1 MPQTIDQAG
10 LADKLG
16 DGTIDIKTA
25 TEDDDDRPLAHA
37 SRAQSSKDNGMNG
50 CLAKQM
56 KLIMDHL
63 FAEAS
68 DIGECDPYVK
78 ITLKPLNVA
87 RQTEPIYGGG
97 RNVEFTKDDGNI
109 LEFDLGTTPVQ
120 DCIIKLSVYDED
132 LGKDDKIGGASIH
145 MKDVLEDGEYTRHV
159 KIIQRKMFA
168 GNVHLHIEH
177 QADKGKLV
185 ITLIGC
191 RGLKTSR
198 VGEDKDGD
206 PVAMLKHMSIF
217 GFYVLIVGALF
228 YGIESGGDN
237 LIQTYW
243 DGCWFVVV
251 TTTTVGYGDYYP
263 ETATGRYINCFFL
276 VFGTY
281 VLGASLSRIFTFI
294 VAVREKKRRA
304 KGHAQ
309 QKNIRDMWAMGLGF
323 LIIMFAGAIFFRQYE
338 SLENEAF
345 EDWDVAIQFLF
356 VTVTTVGYGDIGPAT
371 QLGRVF
377 GAFFIILG
385 MGLLTQIVSFY
396 VEYREIRRSNKL
408 RAVVMAQSLTSM
420 DEFEYFDHDGA
431 SDGEISAFE
440 FLAKMLV
447 YIDACDQKLLDTIME
462 RFKELDIDNSGFL
475 TKEDF
480 ISRGV

>member
-1 MPQTIDQAG
+1 M
-10 LADKLG
+10 
-16 DGTIDIKTA
+16 
-25 TEDDDDRPLAHA
+25 
-37 SRAQSSKDNGMNG
+37 
-50 CLAKQM
+50 
-56 KLIMDHL
+56 
-63 FAEAS
+63 
-68 DIGECDPYVK
+68 
-78 ITLKPLNVA
+78 
-87 RQTEPIYGGG
+87 
-97 RNVEFTKDDGNI
+97 EFTKDDGNI
-109 LEFDLGTTPVQ
+109 LEFDLGSTSLE
-120 DCIIKLSVYDED
+120 DCVLKISVYDED

-145 MKDVLEDGEYTRHV
+145 MKDVLEDKEWTRHI

-177 QADKGKLV
+177 KEDEKKLIV
-185 ITLIGC
+185 TLIGC

-206 PVAMLKHMSIF
+206 PVAMAKHLSIF
-217 GFYVLIVGALF
+217 GIYVLVVAAIFLWIEKGAENA
-228 YGIESGGDN
+228 IED
-237 LIQTYW
+237 YA
-243 DGCWFVVV
+243 DACWFVVV
-251 TTTTVGYGDYYP
+251 TTTTVGYGDYSP
-263 ETATGRYINCFFL
+263 KTRLGRYLNIVFL
-276 VFGTY
+276 LFGTY

-309 QKNIRDMWAMGLGF
+309 QKNIRDMWAMGLAF
-323 LIIMFAGAIFFRQYE
+323 LVIMLFGGVFFKLYE
-338 SLENEAF
+338 GRTP
-345 EDWDVAIQFLF
+345 EDEECVDFCQWDQSIQFLF
-356 VTVTTVGYGDIGPAT
+356 VTVTTVGYGDISPGTA
-371 QLGRVF
+371 LGRIF
-377 GAFFIILG
+377 GSFFIILG
-385 MGLLTQIVSFY
+385 MGLLTQIASFY

-431 SDGEISAFE
+431 EDGEISAFE